1 MSASCSS
8 SCAATASTLQPSSD
22 SAIPAPHHV
31 LVADDEPHIGRIIK
45 MKLEQ
50 GPFRVTLA
58 YDGREALDVLTR
70 EPDVALVLLDLM
82 MPQLSGLDVLAR
94 IRGDDRFKKLPCIIL
109 TAAGQEQQHKRAVE
123 LGASDFMTK
132 PFSPKKLY
140 ARAAELAGLADDDAA
155 AAGGE
160 TA

>member
-1 MSASCSS
+1 ME
-8 SCAATASTLQPSSD
+8 PR
-22 SAIPAPHHV
+22 HV

-58 YDGREALDVLTR
+58 YDGQEAIDVL
-70 EPDVALVLLDLM
+70 ENQPDVDLVLLDLM
-82 MPQLSGLDVLAR
+82 MPNLSGLDVLAR
-94 IRGDDRFKKLPCIIL
+94 IRSNERLKHLPCIIL
-109 TAAGQEQQHKRAVE
+109 TAAGQEAQHQKAME
-123 LGASDFMTK
+123 LGATEFLTK

-140 ARAAELAGLADDDAA
+140 ARTAELAGLRQDDNA
-155 AAGGE
+155 E

>member
-1 MSASCSS
+1 ME
-8 SCAATASTLQPSSD
+8 PR
-22 SAIPAPHHV
+22 HM

-58 YDGREALDVLTR
+58 YDGQEAIDVL
-70 EPDVALVLLDLM
+70 ENQPDVDLVLLDLM
-82 MPQLSGLDVLAR
+82 MPNLSGLDVLAR
-94 IRGDDRFKKLPCIIL
+94 IRSNERLKHLPCIIL
-109 TAAGQEQQHKRAVE
+109 TAAGQEAQHQKAME
-123 LGASDFMTK
+123 LGATEFLTK

-140 ARAAELAGLADDDAA
+140 ARTAELAGLRQDDNA
-155 AAGGE
+155 E

>member
-1 MSASCSS
+1 ME
-8 SCAATASTLQPSSD
+8 QR
-22 SAIPAPHHV
+22 HV

-58 YDGREALDVLTR
+58 YDGQEAIDALESQSDI
-70 EPDVALVLLDLM
+70 DLVLLDLM
-82 MPQLSGLDVLAR
+82 MPNLSGLDVLAR
-94 IRGDDRFKKLPCIIL
+94 IRASEKLKHLPCIIL
-109 TAAGQEQQHKRAVE
+109 TAAGQEAQHQKAME
-123 LGASDFMTK
+123 LGATEFLTK

-140 ARAAELAGLADDDAA
+140 ARTAELAGLTQDDSA
-155 AAGGE
+155 E

>member
-1 MSASCSS
+1 ME
-8 SCAATASTLQPSSD
+8 QR
-22 SAIPAPHHV
+22 HV

-58 YDGREALDVLTR
+58 YDGQEALDVL
-70 EPDVALVLLDLM
+70 ENQPDVDLVLLDLM
-82 MPQLSGLDVLAR
+82 MPILSGLDVLAR
-94 IRGDDRFKKLPCIIL
+94 IRSNERLKHLPCIML
-109 TAAGQEQQHKRAVE
+109 TAAGQEAQHQKAME
-123 LGASDFMTK
+123 LGATEFLTK

-140 ARAAELAGLADDDAA
+140 ARTAELAGLRQDDNA
-155 AAGGE
+155 E